1 MLIGEVAG
9 RTGVS
14 VRMLRY
20 YDAHGLVTPS
30 HRTSGGYRD
39 YSRADLKRLMKVES
53 LRSLGMGVAE
63 VRAALDATDATDAT
77 DASGATGVAA
87 VVDRLR
93 AETLRRIDEEQALLA
108 RLDSLRGHGDSAP
121 DSWDDVLAVTS
132 LLTALR
138 SRHPVDRQAAA
149 LRSVPGLATDAL
161 VTSYLAESDPN
172 AAGTLR
178 WSLARAG
185 EDVVPPLVARVDSA
199 DAPTRLRIV
208 EALDAVAGAGDATAA
223 PQAAPTEPTEPS
235 APTALTALQTL
246 ADDPDPTVRSR
257 AVLAV
262 ARRTDQA
269 PDARLTGRLV
279 SLVTDGDHD
288 VDAAKA
294 LTSLCRRHP
303 EAGEAVV
310 AHLVAAGSHV
320 SAASA
325 ASAAA
330 RLRTVQALA
339 ELADSVAAAVPA
351 LAGFTADPD
360 RTVARTALA
369 LSRPSRD
376 GRTCRGR

>member
-14 VRMLRY
+14 VRMLRH

-39 YSRADLKRLMKVES
+39 YSRADLERLMKVES
-53 LRSLGMGVAE
+53 LRSLGMGIAE
-63 VRAALDATDATDAT
+63 VRAALDAT

-87 VVDRLR
+87 VIDRLR
-93 AETLRRIDEEQALLA
+93 AETLQRIDEEQALLA
-108 RLDSLRGHGDSAP
+108 QLDSLRGHGDNAP

-223 PQAAPTEPTEPS
+223 PQAEPAEPTEPTEPS

-288 VDAAKA
+288 VDAAEA

-310 AHLVAAGSHV
+310 AHLVAAGSHGT
-320 SAASA
+320 AASA

-339 ELADSVAAAVPA
+339 ELADTVAAAVPA

>member
-39 YSRADLKRLMKVES
+39 YSRADLERLMKVES

-63 VRAALDATDATDAT
+63 VRAALDATDA
-77 DASGATGVAA
+77 SGATGVAA

-93 AETLRRIDEEQALLA
+93 AETLQRIDEEQALLA
-108 RLDSLRGHGDSAP
+108 QLDSLRGHGDNAP

-223 PQAAPTEPTEPS
+223 PQAEPAEPS
-235 APTALTALQTL
+235 DPTALTALQTL

-269 PDARLTGRLV
+269 PDARLTGLLV

-288 VDAAKA
+288 VDAAEA

-320 SAASA
+320 SA